1 MKRINLMIGSS
12 CNWKCPYCIQ
22 QDENSVLNKKPN
34 IDLFCQKFFE
44 YINKHNI
51 TIKRIAYWG
60 GEPLLYWKY
69 IEAIEQQLVDK
80 LPIQLPSRI
89 ITNGSLVTKDHVRY
103 FNKRN
108 QLINISYHQGQLSE
122 DQWKLCFKI
131 KNLYVTSLVS
141 HQCTNWEPYR
151 KKWYDMWKLYGRC
164 INWFVYPIHAT
175 PGVPQ
180 EWILTKEDIDK
191 YLSYIKDILPYVEQ
205 DPFYK
210 RMIQILFYSFSYHE
224 YNPQYLSYCYNDSIL
239 SLDLFGNKYFCHHD
253 CNSSNIVGQIFD
265 DKSTNKDVI
274 FLKQLKSNT
283 NECKMCEAYK
293 YCVGGCFRDT
303 TFDTTCYYTKQMYKL
318 LKYIADNHSNF
329 VEEKYSNLFNK

>member
-1 MKRINLMIGSS
+1 
-12 CNWKCPYCIQ
+12 
-22 QDENSVLNKKPN
+22 
-34 IDLFCQKFFE
+34 
-44 YINKHNI
+44 
-51 TIKRIAYWG
+51 
-60 GEPLLYWKY
+60 
-69 IEAIEQQLVDK
+69 
-80 LPIQLPSRI
+80 
-89 ITNGSLVTKDHVRY
+89 
-103 FNKRN
+103 
-108 QLINISYHQGQLSE
+108 
-122 DQWKLCFKI
+122 
-131 KNLYVTSLVS
+131 
-141 HQCTNWEPYR
+141 
-151 KKWYDMWKLYGRC
+151 MWKLYGRC